1 MSESKVRASASVQVT
16 VEVKADSVWGS
27 DCTLAQVHQQARDD
41 IEMQL
46 RQVQDALRQGNMR
59 VTSIGPVKTIITR
72 EER

>member
-16 VEVKADSVWGS
+16 VEVKADGAWGS

>member
-1 MSESKVRASASVQVT
+1 MSESKVQASASVQVT
-16 VEVKADSVWGS
+16 VEVRA
-27 DCTLAQVHQQARDD
+27 D
-41 IEMQL
+41 IEGQL

>member
-16 VEVKADSVWGS
+16 VEVKADSVWGG
-27 DCTLAQVHQQARDD
+27 DCKLDQVHKQARDD
-41 IEMQL
+41 IEGQL
-46 RQVQDALRQGNMR
+46 RRVQDALREGNMR